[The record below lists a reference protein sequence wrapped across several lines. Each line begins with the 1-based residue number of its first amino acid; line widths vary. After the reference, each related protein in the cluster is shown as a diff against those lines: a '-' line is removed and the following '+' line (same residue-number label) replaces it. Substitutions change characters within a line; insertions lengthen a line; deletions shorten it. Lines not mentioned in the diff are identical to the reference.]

1 MYGAV
6 LVCHMC
12 QSSQDMMT
20 RGVAIAMVM
29 IALIFG
35 VTVSVAQCT
44 GSTILSICCRS
55 SSCTDAVLSASG
67 NKQALTVLVSPT
79 GLVLYALK

>member
-1 MYGAV
+1 
-6 LVCHMC
+6 
-12 QSSQDMMT
+12 MMT
-20 RGVAIAMVM
+20 RGVVIAMVM

-35 VTVSVAQCT
+35 VAVTVAQCT
-44 GSTILSICCRS
+44 GSTILLRCCRS
-55 SSCTDAVLSASG
+55 GSCADAVLSVSG